1 MQAIALP
8 AVLSIQPPVRGDG
21 GNDENST
28 VALAEESRNGLPL

>member
-8 AVLSIQPPVRGDG
+8 AILSIQPPVKEDG

-28 VALAEESRNGLPL
+28 VALAKEP